1 MPSGLIELTDPYFRT
16 IQVDYYIQRGSISEP
31 DEITIN
37 QVEYKGRKVKR
48 FIRPANIKWIERK
61 TLETVTE

>member
-1 MPSGLIELTDPYFRT
+1 MPSGLIEITDPYFRT

-31 DEITIN
+31 DEITI
-37 QVEYKGRKVKR
+37 YKVWYLGRR
-48 FIRPANIKWIERK
+48 AFISPDNIEWIERK